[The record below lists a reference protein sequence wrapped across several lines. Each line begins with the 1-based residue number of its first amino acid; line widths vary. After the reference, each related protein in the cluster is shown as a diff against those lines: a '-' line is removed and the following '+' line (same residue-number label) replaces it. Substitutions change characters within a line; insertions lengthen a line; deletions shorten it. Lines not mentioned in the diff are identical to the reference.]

1 MDGRL
6 VINHLKN
13 LKTRYCETE
22 NRIPKFKDLNVSWK
36 WWCISFVPGLFH
48 RGPLPPNTNKT

>member
-36 WWCISFVPGLFH
+36 WWYIFFVSQGTSSPKYKQDLMSQ
-48 RGPLPPNTNKT
+48 